1 MTKDIR
7 SEGVEKM
14 AEIIIEQMSC
24 HPHRNWMWE
33 YSQRDNLEKIREEN
47 LAHLK
52 SIATLLWDNGIRDRS
67 GFIYCLATKMIKPAY
82 YKTGGS

>member
-7 SEGVEKM
+7 SEGVERI
-14 AEIIIEQMSC
+14 ARVLFDYDYE
-24 HPHRNWMWE
+24 HTVFLWE
-33 YSQRDNLEKIREEN
+33 E
-47 LAHLK
+47 AHLDARNPYLSK
-52 SIATLLWDNGIRDRS
+52 AGKLWDKGIRDRS